1 MLRPFRLAAALL
13 AAVLVT
19 TGAGRAEDAA
29 APAVGSAKPP
39 ASRIEYRDDR
49 LSVHVAQMPLGEVID
64 EIGRQSGAQIVGRP
78 REDQPVT
85 AQFRRLP
92 LGEGLQ
98 RLLGAQNFLL
108 RYGDGGRLRSIVLLG
123 GPEPPHTA
131 TATPGPPTAPSPPAQ
146 PQNIMTMFQNHPPLP
161 VSGRLAK
168 ALGTN
173 AATFPQLLDTA
184 IHNDDPGLRVE
195 AMRTWL
201 NGLESDAALRS
212 AFLSSIGSMDDA
224 ALGNIIR
231 GAAGLRAE
239 ELAALVASQART
251 NELRAKA
258 STVLQALRQSSGG

>member
-1 MLRPFRLAAALL
+1 MLRPFRLAAAVL
-13 AAVLVT
+13 AAGWVL
-19 TGAGRAEDAA
+19 TGAGRADDAA
-29 APAVGSAKPP
+29 APATGSAKPP

-49 LSVHVAQMPLGEVID
+49 LSVHIEQMPIGEVVD

-78 REDQPVT
+78 REDRQVT
-85 AQFRRLP
+85 AQFRRVP
-92 LGEGLQ
+92 LSEGLQ

-108 RYGDGGRLRSIVLLG
+108 RYGDGGRLKSIVLLG
-123 GPEPPHTA
+123 GPEAPRTTPAA
-131 TATPGPPTAPSPPAQ
+131 TAPAPPPPSQ

-161 VSGRLAK
+161 ISGRLAK

-173 AATFPQLLDTA
+173 AATFPQLLDAA
-184 IHNDDPGLRVE
+184 IHNDDPVLRVE

-201 NGLESDAALRS
+201 NGLESDAALRG

-251 NELRAKA
+251 SELRAKA
-258 STVLQALRQSSGG
+258 STVLQALRQGG